1 MYYYCH
7 YGGVAKLVY
16 RAGLSR
22 RRSRVRAPSLPKKLT
37 AQVVSFYF
45 YNSYDI
51 ITQTGSS
58 AGVARLVRDQEVGG
72 SNPPC
77 PISPKVEKAKKFI
90 SSIPFEILSRL
101 QIKTIVSIYSRRV
114 AFFQY
119 FLSFFSSYH
128 KSLRGCTCSNGKNR
142 TTATTEH
149 RQPFRRKQATYS
161 RLS

>member
-1 MYYYCH
+1 MAKP

-37 AQVVSFYF
+37 ALVVSFFYF
-45 YNSYDI
+45 ISAFLF
-51 ITQTGSS
+51 TGSS

-77 PISPKVEKAKKFI
+77 PISPKVEKARKFI
-90 SSIPFEILSRL
+90 SSIAFEILSRL

-128 KSLRGCTCSNGKNR
+128 KSLRGCTCSNGKKR